1 MTGGPH
7 LSATAGEG
15 RRRKSCW
22 AGSVLFGLSWA
33 DGARTREKTGG
44 RQRTSVNLGR
54 DHNWAGREIEW
65 LTSFFFFYF
74 YSLPKTIKQNTNSN
88 RDLNPSTQN
97 KCTGKKA
104 THTQLFI

>member
-65 LTSFFFFYF
+65 LTSFFFFSISIPF
-74 YSLPKTIKQNTNSN
+74 LNQSN
-88 RDLNPSTQN
+88 QIEFKPGFES
-97 KCTGKKA
+97 
-104 THTQLFI
+104 